1 MKVVKVQFHKA
12 DKPYFFLPEFIQS
25 KEEVKVGDIVLV
37 ETILGQDLG
46 KIITL
51 ADFQEDKKEENKS
64 GTIPQAKTSD
74 IKPLLRKANE
84 KDLKQLAEISE
95 KYSEYLKECKNLS
108 KQHDLDNMKLIDV
121 SESIDQ
127 QRLTFYF
134 TASSRIDFRE
144 LVRDLAKKF
153 NRKIRLQQIGVR
165 DEAKCLGDSGPCGLQ
180 LCCKSW
186 LSTLGNVSPE
196 YIKDQELIHRG
207 ADRLTGVCGRLKCCL
222 RYEEETYKYYLG
234 KLPKEG
240 DVIKT
245 KAGKGRVISIK
256 ALKHI
261 VKLDIN
267 GTVVEYPFLEG
278 NIKEEC
284 KECNGKCGCK

>member
-12 DKPYFFLPEFIQS
+12 DKPYFFLPEFKQS

>member
-12 DKPYFFLPEFIQS
+12 DKSYFFLPEFKQS
-25 KEEVKVGDIVLV
+25 SDEIKVGDIVLV

-46 KIITL
+46 KIVAL
-51 ADFQEDKKEENKS
+51 SDFQEDKKEENKS
-64 GTIPQAKTSD
+64 GTIPQAKIGD

-84 KDLKQLAEISE
+84 KDLKQLAEITE
-95 KYSEYLKECKNLS
+95 RYSDYLKEYRELC
-108 KQHDLDNMKLIDV
+108 KQHSLDNMKLIDV